1 MDRGNTF
8 VDTDFEEIK
17 NSEDE
22 TNLIT
27 KLNTPINTLLFALIW
42 AILLLI
48 IITGIVL

>member
-8 VDTDFEEIK
+8 IDTDFEEIK

-27 KLNTPINTLLFALIW
+27 KLNTPINILLSAIIW
-42 AILLLI
+42 AVFLLI